1 MERFALVVTLK
12 IKHGSADEFIPLIM
26 ENRRS
31 SLANEK
37 GCRNFVVMEN
47 LEEADTFHFYEEYDN
62 LDAFKEHQKSEHFKK
77 YFDVAKD
84 LMVERNWHRCKVIE

>member
-1 MERFALVVTLK
+1 MPRFALVVMLK
-12 IKHGSADEFIPLIM
+12 IKPNSADKFISLIM

-31 SLANEK
+31 SLANEE
-37 GCRNFVVMEN
+37 GCRNFIVMKN

-62 LDAFKEHQKSEHFKK
+62 LDAFKEHQNSEHFKK

-84 LMVERNWHRCKVIE
+84 LMVERVWHRCEVIE